1 MSNAIIISLCLLL
14 LISYMFDISSP
25 KTKIPSVILLL
36 IVGWAVRQAA
46 DFFGISIPNLSP
58 ILPIIGTVGLILIV
72 FEGALDLELNRSK
85 KKLIISSISMSLI
98 PMLVLSIGIGL
109 AFDAIF
115 GVEFRQGLLNAVPFA
130 VISSAIAISS
140 AKNLLPKDREFVI
153 YESTFS
159 DIFAVVLFNFIIR
172 NEVIDGNSFVV
183 FGWQLILILV
193 ITVIATLGLSLL
205 MSKIRH
211 RVKFVPII
219 LLIILIYAIAK
230 EYHLP
235 ALIFIFILGLF
246 IGNLDKFKRF
256 RFVDKL
262 QPEIMVKE
270 VVKLNDITTE
280 ITFSIRSLFF
290 ILFGYLINTHE
301 LLNAKTF
308 IIATG
313 ILVGIIVLRIIGLK
327 IARQNL
333 NPLLYVAPRGLITIL
348 LFITIPDTERIPMV
362 NNSLVIQVIVLT
374 ALFMMVGL
382 MISKRQTR
390 YEVGIYQTSFR
401 YLMRR
406 GS

>member
-14 LISYMFDISSP
+14 LISYMFDVSSP

-115 GVEFRQGLLNAVPFA
+115 GVEFRRGLLNAVPFA

-348 LFITIPDTERIPMV
+348 LFITIPETERIVMV

-382 MISKRQTR
+382 MISKRQTK
-390 YEVGIYQTSFR
+390 
-401 YLMRR
+401 
-406 GS
+406 

>member
-14 LISYMFDISSP
+14 LISYVFDVSSP

-36 IVGWAVRQAA
+36 IVGWAVRQAL
-46 DFFGISIPNLSP
+46 DFFGIGIPNLSP

-85 KKLIISSISMSLI
+85 KGLILSSLLMSLV
-98 PMLVLSIGIGL
+98 PMLVLSIIVGL
-109 AFDAIF
+109 AFDAMW
-115 GVEFRQGLLNAVPFA
+115 GVGLRRGLLNAVPFA
-130 VISSAIAISS
+130 VISSTIAISS

-159 DIFAVVLFNFIIR
+159 DIFAVVLFNFIVR
-172 NEVIDGNSFVV
+172 NDVIDGNSFIV

-193 ITVIATLGLSLL
+193 ITIVATLGLSLL

-211 RVKFVPII
+211 RVKFLPII
-219 LLIILIYAIAK
+219 LLIILIYTIAK

-235 ALIFIFILGLF
+235 ALIFIFVLGLF

-256 RFVDKL
+256 RIVDRL

-290 ILFGYLINTHE
+290 ILFGYLIETQE
-301 LLNAKTF
+301 LLNVETLV
-308 IIATG
+308 IAIG
-313 ILVGIIVLRIIGLK
+313 ILIVVIILRTIGLK
-327 IARQNL
+327 LARQNL

-348 LFITIPDTERIPMV
+348 LFITIPEAERIAMV

-382 MISKRQTR
+382 MISKRQTK
-390 YEVGIYQTSFR
+390 
-401 YLMRR
+401 
-406 GS
+406 

>member
-14 LISYMFDISSP
+14 LISYMFDVSSP

-109 AFDAIF
+109 VFDAIF
-115 GVEFRQGLLNAVPFA
+115 GVEFRRGLLNAVPFA

-290 ILFGYLINTHE
+290 ILFGYLINTYE

-313 ILVGIIVLRIIGLK
+313 ILIGIIVLRIIGLK

-348 LFITIPDTERIPMV
+348 LFITIPDTERISMV

-390 YEVGIYQTSFR
+390 
-401 YLMRR
+401 
-406 GS
+406 

>member
-14 LISYMFDISSP
+14 LISYMFDVSSP

-109 AFDAIF
+109 VFDAIF
-115 GVEFRQGLLNAVPFA
+115 GVDFRQGLLNAVPFA

-348 LFITIPDTERIPMV
+348 LFITIPETERIAMV

-382 MISKRQTR
+382 MISKRQTK
-390 YEVGIYQTSFR
+390 
-401 YLMRR
+401 
-406 GS
+406 

>member
-14 LISYMFDISSP
+14 LISYMFDVSSP

-115 GVEFRQGLLNAVPFA
+115 GVEFRRGLLNAVPFA

-308 IIATG
+308 IIAIG

-348 LFITIPDTERIPMV
+348 LFITIPDTERISMV

-390 YEVGIYQTSFR
+390 
-401 YLMRR
+401 
-406 GS
+406 

>member
-14 LISYMFDISSP
+14 LISYMFDVSSP

-109 AFDAIF
+109 VFDTIF
-115 GVEFRQGLLNAVPFA
+115 VVDFRRGLLNAVPFA

-308 IIATG
+308 IIAIG

-348 LFITIPDTERIPMV
+348 LFITIPDTERISMV

-390 YEVGIYQTSFR
+390 
-401 YLMRR
+401 
-406 GS
+406 

>member
-14 LISYMFDISSP
+14 LISYMFDVSSP

-115 GVEFRQGLLNAVPFA
+115 GVEFRRGLLNAVPFA

-183 FGWQLILILV
+183 FGWQLLLILV

-313 ILVGIIVLRIIGLK
+313 ILIGIIVLRIIGLK

-348 LFITIPDTERIPMV
+348 LFITIPDTERISMV

-390 YEVGIYQTSFR
+390 
-401 YLMRR
+401 
-406 GS
+406 

>member
-14 LISYMFDISSP
+14 LISYMFDVSSP

-115 GVEFRQGLLNAVPFA
+115 GVDFRQGLLNAVPFA

-313 ILVGIIVLRIIGLK
+313 ILIGIIVLRIIGLK

-348 LFITIPDTERIPMV
+348 LFITIPDTERISMV

-390 YEVGIYQTSFR
+390 
-401 YLMRR
+401 
-406 GS
+406 

>member
-14 LISYMFDISSP
+14 LISYMFDVSSP

-98 PMLVLSIGIGL
+98 LMLVLSISIGL

-301 LLNAKTF
+301 LFNAKTF

-348 LFITIPDTERIPMV
+348 LFITIPDTERISMV
-362 NNSLVIQVIVLT
+362 NNSLIIQVIVLT

-390 YEVGIYQTSFR
+390 
-401 YLMRR
+401 
-406 GS
+406 

>member
-14 LISYMFDISSP
+14 LISYMFDVSSP

-109 AFDAIF
+109 VFDVIF

-172 NEVIDGNSFVV
+172 NEVIYGNSFVV

-219 LLIILIYAIAK
+219 LLIILIYTIAK

-290 ILFGYLINTHE
+290 ILFGYLINTYE

-313 ILVGIIVLRIIGLK
+313 ILIGIIVLRIIGLK

-333 NPLLYVAPRGLITIL
+333 NPLLYIAPRGLITIL
-348 LFITIPDTERIPMV
+348 LFITIPDTERISMV

-390 YEVGIYQTSFR
+390 
-401 YLMRR
+401 
-406 GS
+406 

>member
-348 LFITIPDTERIPMV
+348 LFITIPETERIAMV

-382 MISKRQTR
+382 MISKRQTK
-390 YEVGIYQTSFR
+390 
-401 YLMRR
+401 
-406 GS
+406 

>member
-14 LISYMFDISSP
+14 LISYMFDVSSP

-172 NEVIDGNSFVV
+172 NEVIDENSFVV

-348 LFITIPDTERIPMV
+348 LFITIPDTERISMV

-390 YEVGIYQTSFR
+390 
-401 YLMRR
+401 
-406 GS
+406 

>member
-14 LISYMFDISSP
+14 LISYMFDVSSP

-109 AFDAIF
+109 VFDAIF
-115 GVEFRQGLLNAVPFA
+115 GVEFRRGLLNAVPFA

-308 IIATG
+308 IIAIG
-313 ILVGIIVLRIIGLK
+313 ILIGIIVLRIIGLK

-348 LFITIPDTERIPMV
+348 LFITIPDTERISMV

-390 YEVGIYQTSFR
+390 
-401 YLMRR
+401 
-406 GS
+406 

>member
-14 LISYMFDISSP
+14 LISYMFDVSSP

-109 AFDAIF
+109 VFDVIF

-290 ILFGYLINTHE
+290 ILFGYLINTYE

-313 ILVGIIVLRIIGLK
+313 ILIGIIVLRIIGLK

-333 NPLLYVAPRGLITIL
+333 NPLLYIAPRGLITIL
-348 LFITIPDTERIPMV
+348 LFITIPDTERISMV

-390 YEVGIYQTSFR
+390 
-401 YLMRR
+401 
-406 GS
+406 

>member
-14 LISYMFDISSP
+14 LISYVFDVSSP

-36 IVGWAVRQAA
+36 IVGWAVRQAS
-46 DFFGISIPNLSP
+46 DFFGIGIPNLSP

-85 KKLIISSISMSLI
+85 KGLILSSLLMSLV
-98 PMLVLSIGIGL
+98 PMLVLSIIVGL
-109 AFDAIF
+109 AFDAMW
-115 GVEFRQGLLNAVPFA
+115 GVGLRRGLLNAVPFA
-130 VISSAIAISS
+130 VISSTIAISS

-159 DIFAVVLFNFIIR
+159 DIFAVVLFNFIVR
-172 NEVIDGNSFVV
+172 NDVIDGNSFIV

-193 ITVIATLGLSLL
+193 ITIVATLGLSLL

-211 RVKFVPII
+211 RVKFLPII
-219 LLIILIYAIAK
+219 LLIILIYTIAK

-235 ALIFIFILGLF
+235 ALIFIFVLGLF

-256 RFVDKL
+256 RIVDRL

-290 ILFGYLINTHE
+290 ILFGYLIETQE
-301 LLNAKTF
+301 LLNVETLV
-308 IIATG
+308 IAIG
-313 ILVGIIVLRIIGLK
+313 ILIVVIILRTIGLK
-327 IARQNL
+327 LARQNL

-348 LFITIPDTERIPMV
+348 LFITIPEAERIAMV

-374 ALFMMVGL
+374 ALFMMIGL
-382 MISKRQTR
+382 MISKRQTK
-390 YEVGIYQTSFR
+390 
-401 YLMRR
+401 
-406 GS
+406 

>member
-14 LISYMFDISSP
+14 LISYMFDVSSP

-46 DFFGISIPNLSP
+46 DFFSISIPNLSP

-98 PMLVLSIGIGL
+98 PMLVLSIVIGL
-109 AFDAIF
+109 VFDAIF

-256 RFVDKL
+256 RFVNKL

-348 LFITIPDTERIPMV
+348 LFITIPDTERISIV

-390 YEVGIYQTSFR
+390 
-401 YLMRR
+401 
-406 GS
+406 

>member
-14 LISYMFDISSP
+14 LISYVFDVSSP

-36 IVGWAVRQAA
+36 IVGWAVRQASN
-46 DFFGISIPNLSP
+46 FFGIGIPNLSP

-85 KKLIISSISMSLI
+85 KGLILSSLLMSLV
-98 PMLVLSIGIGL
+98 PMLVLSIIVGL
-109 AFDAIF
+109 AFDAMW
-115 GVEFRQGLLNAVPFA
+115 GVGLRRGLLNAVPFA
-130 VISSAIAISS
+130 VISSTIAISS

-159 DIFAVVLFNFIIR
+159 DIFAVVLFNFIVR
-172 NEVIDGNSFVV
+172 NEVIDGNSFIV
-183 FGWQLILILV
+183 FGWQLILIFV
-193 ITVIATLGLSLL
+193 ITIVATLGLSLL

-211 RVKFVPII
+211 RVKFLPII
-219 LLIILIYAIAK
+219 LLIILIYTIAK

-235 ALIFIFILGLF
+235 ALIFIFVLGLF

-256 RFVDKL
+256 RIVDRL

-290 ILFGYLINTHE
+290 ILFGYLIETQE
-301 LLNAKTF
+301 LLNVETLV
-308 IIATG
+308 IAIG
-313 ILVGIIVLRIIGLK
+313 ILIVVIILRTIGLK
-327 IARQNL
+327 LARQNL

-348 LFITIPDTERIPMV
+348 LFITIPEAERIAMV

-374 ALFMMVGL
+374 ALFMMIGL
-382 MISKRQTR
+382 MISKRQTK
-390 YEVGIYQTSFR
+390 
-401 YLMRR
+401 
-406 GS
+406 

>member
-14 LISYMFDISSP
+14 LISYVFDVSSP

-36 IVGWAVRQAA
+36 IVGWAVRQAL
-46 DFFGISIPNLSP
+46 DFFGIGIPNLSP

-85 KKLIISSISMSLI
+85 KGLIISSLLMSLV
-98 PMLVLSIGIGL
+98 PMLVLSIIVGL
-109 AFDAIF
+109 AFDSMW
-115 GVEFRQGLLNAVPFA
+115 GVGLRRGLLNAVPFA
-130 VISSAIAISS
+130 VISSTIAISS

-159 DIFAVVLFNFIIR
+159 DIFAVVLFNFIVR
-172 NEVIDGNSFVV
+172 NDVIDGNSFIV

-193 ITVIATLGLSLL
+193 ITIVATLGLSLL

-211 RVKFVPII
+211 RVKFLPII
-219 LLIILIYAIAK
+219 LLIILIYTIAK

-235 ALIFIFILGLF
+235 ALIFIFVLGLF
-246 IGNLDKFKRF
+246 IGNLDKFRRF
-256 RFVDKL
+256 RIVDRL

-290 ILFGYLINTHE
+290 ILFGYLIETQE
-301 LLNAKTF
+301 LLNVETLV
-308 IIATG
+308 IAIG
-313 ILVGIIVLRIIGLK
+313 ILIVVIILRTIGLK
-327 IARQNL
+327 LARQNL

-348 LFITIPDTERIPMV
+348 LFITIPEAERIAMV

-374 ALFMMVGL
+374 ALFMMIGL
-382 MISKRQTR
+382 MISKRQTK
-390 YEVGIYQTSFR
+390 
-401 YLMRR
+401 
-406 GS
+406 

>member
-14 LISYMFDISSP
+14 LISYVFDVSSP

-36 IVGWAVRQAA
+36 IVGWAVRQASN
-46 DFFGISIPNLSP
+46 FFGIGIPNLSP

-85 KKLIISSISMSLI
+85 KGLILSSLLMSLV
-98 PMLVLSIGIGL
+98 PMLVLSIIVGL
-109 AFDAIF
+109 AFDAMW
-115 GVEFRQGLLNAVPFA
+115 GVGLRRGLLNAVPFA
-130 VISSAIAISS
+130 VISSTIAISS

-159 DIFAVVLFNFIIR
+159 DIFAVVLFNFIVR
-172 NEVIDGNSFVV
+172 NDVIDGNSFIV

-193 ITVIATLGLSLL
+193 ITIVATLGLSLL

-211 RVKFVPII
+211 RVKFLPII
-219 LLIILIYAIAK
+219 LLIILIYTIAK

-235 ALIFIFILGLF
+235 ALIFIFVLGLF

-256 RFVDKL
+256 RIVDRL

-290 ILFGYLINTHE
+290 ILFGYLIETQE
-301 LLNAKTF
+301 LLNVETLV
-308 IIATG
+308 IAIG
-313 ILVGIIVLRIIGLK
+313 ILIVVIILRTIGLK
-327 IARQNL
+327 LARQNL

-348 LFITIPDTERIPMV
+348 LFITIPEAERIAMV

-374 ALFMMVGL
+374 ALFMMIGL
-382 MISKRQTR
+382 MISKRQTK
-390 YEVGIYQTSFR
+390 
-401 YLMRR
+401 
-406 GS
+406 

>member
-14 LISYMFDISSP
+14 LISYMFDVSSP

-115 GVEFRQGLLNAVPFA
+115 GVEFRRGLLNAVPFA

-327 IARQNL
+327 IAHQNL

-348 LFITIPDTERIPMV
+348 LFITIPETERIAMV

-390 YEVGIYQTSFR
+390 
-401 YLMRR
+401 
-406 GS
+406 

>member
-14 LISYMFDISSP
+14 LISYMFDVSSP

-46 DFFGISIPNLSP
+46 DFFSISIPNLSP

-313 ILVGIIVLRIIGLK
+313 ILIGIIVLRIIGLK

-348 LFITIPDTERIPMV
+348 LFITIPDTERISMV

-390 YEVGIYQTSFR
+390 
-401 YLMRR
+401 
-406 GS
+406 

>member
-1 MSNAIIISLCLLL
+1 
-14 LISYMFDISSP
+14 MFDVSSP

-36 IVGWAVRQAA
+36 IVGWTVRQSA

-172 NEVIDGNSFVV
+172 NEVIDSNSFVV

-327 IARQNL
+327 IACQNL

-348 LFITIPDTERIPMV
+348 LFITIPETERIAMV

-382 MISKRQTR
+382 MISKRQTK
-390 YEVGIYQTSFR
+390 
-401 YLMRR
+401 
-406 GS
+406 

>member
-14 LISYMFDISSP
+14 LISYVFDVSSP

-36 IVGWAVRQAA
+36 IVGWAVRQAS
-46 DFFGISIPNLSP
+46 DFFGIGIPNLSP

-85 KKLIISSISMSLI
+85 KGLILSSLLMSLV
-98 PMLVLSIGIGL
+98 PMLVLSIIVGL
-109 AFDAIF
+109 AFDSMW
-115 GVEFRQGLLNAVPFA
+115 GVGLRRGLLNAVPFA
-130 VISSAIAISS
+130 VISSTIAISS

-159 DIFAVVLFNFIIR
+159 DIFAVVLFNFVVR
-172 NEVIDGNSFVV
+172 NEVIDGNSFII
-183 FGWQLILILV
+183 FGWQLILIFV
-193 ITVIATLGLSLL
+193 ITIVATLGLSLL

-211 RVKFVPII
+211 RVKFLPII
-219 LLIILIYAIAK
+219 LLIILIYTIAK

-235 ALIFIFILGLF
+235 ALIFIFVLGLF

-256 RFVDKL
+256 RIVDRL

-290 ILFGYLINTHE
+290 ILFGYLIETQE
-301 LLNAKTF
+301 LLNVETLV
-308 IIATG
+308 IAIG
-313 ILVGIIVLRIIGLK
+313 ILIVVIILRTIGLK
-327 IARQNL
+327 LARQNL

-348 LFITIPDTERIPMV
+348 LFITIPEAERIAMV

-374 ALFMMVGL
+374 ALFMMIGL
-382 MISKRQTR
+382 MISKRQTK
-390 YEVGIYQTSFR
+390 
-401 YLMRR
+401 
-406 GS
+406 

>member
-14 LISYMFDISSP
+14 LISYMFDVSSP

-115 GVEFRQGLLNAVPFA
+115 GVEFRRGLLNAVPFA

-313 ILVGIIVLRIIGLK
+313 ILIGIIVLRIIGLK

-348 LFITIPDTERIPMV
+348 LFITIPDTERISMV

-390 YEVGIYQTSFR
+390 
-401 YLMRR
+401 
-406 GS
+406 

>member
-14 LISYMFDISSP
+14 LISYMFDVSSP

-109 AFDAIF
+109 VFDAIF
-115 GVEFRQGLLNAVPFA
+115 GVEFRRGLLNAVPFA

-183 FGWQLILILV
+183 FGCQLILILV

-348 LFITIPDTERIPMV
+348 LFITIPETERIAMV

-390 YEVGIYQTSFR
+390 
-401 YLMRR
+401 
-406 GS
+406 

>member
-14 LISYMFDISSP
+14 LISYMFDVSSP

-98 PMLVLSIGIGL
+98 PMWVLSIGIGL
-109 AFDAIF
+109 VFDTIF
-115 GVEFRQGLLNAVPFA
+115 GVDFRQGLLNAVPFA

-193 ITVIATLGLSLL
+193 ITIIATLGLSLL

-308 IIATG
+308 TIATG

-348 LFITIPDTERIPMV
+348 LFITIPDTERISMV

-390 YEVGIYQTSFR
+390 
-401 YLMRR
+401 
-406 GS
+406 

>member
-14 LISYMFDISSP
+14 LISYMFDVSSP

-72 FEGALDLELNRSK
+72 FEGSLDLELNRSK

-109 AFDAIF
+109 VFDTIF

-313 ILVGIIVLRIIGLK
+313 ILIGIIVLRIIGLK

-348 LFITIPDTERIPMV
+348 LFITIPDTERISMV

-390 YEVGIYQTSFR
+390 
-401 YLMRR
+401 
-406 GS
+406 

>member
-14 LISYMFDISSP
+14 LISYMFDVSSP

-109 AFDAIF
+109 VFDTIF

-313 ILVGIIVLRIIGLK
+313 ILIGIIVLRIIGLK

-348 LFITIPDTERIPMV
+348 LFITIPDTERISMV

-390 YEVGIYQTSFR
+390 
-401 YLMRR
+401 
-406 GS
+406 

>member
-14 LISYMFDISSP
+14 LISYMFDVSSP

-115 GVEFRQGLLNAVPFA
+115 GVEFRRGLLNAVPFA

-348 LFITIPDTERIPMV
+348 LFITIPETEHIAMV

-382 MISKRQTR
+382 MISKRQTK
-390 YEVGIYQTSFR
+390 
-401 YLMRR
+401 
-406 GS
+406 

>member
-14 LISYMFDISSP
+14 LISYMFDVSSP

-109 AFDAIF
+109 VFDAIF

-348 LFITIPDTERIPMV
+348 LFITIPDTERISMV

-390 YEVGIYQTSFR
+390 
-401 YLMRR
+401 
-406 GS
+406 

>member
-14 LISYMFDISSP
+14 LISYMFDVSSP

-46 DFFGISIPNLSP
+46 DFFSISIPNLSP

-348 LFITIPDTERIPMV
+348 LFITIPETERIAMV

-382 MISKRQTR
+382 MISKRQTK
-390 YEVGIYQTSFR
+390 
-401 YLMRR
+401 
-406 GS
+406 

>member
-14 LISYMFDISSP
+14 LISYMFDVSSP

-72 FEGALDLELNRSK
+72 FEGSLDLELNRSK

-109 AFDAIF
+109 VFDTIF

-313 ILVGIIVLRIIGLK
+313 ILIGIIVLRIIGLK

-333 NPLLYVAPRGLITIL
+333 NPLLYVDPRGLITIL
-348 LFITIPDTERIPMV
+348 LFITIPDTERISMV

-390 YEVGIYQTSFR
+390 
-401 YLMRR
+401 
-406 GS
+406 

>member
-14 LISYMFDISSP
+14 LISYMFDVSSP

-109 AFDAIF
+109 VFDVIF
-115 GVEFRQGLLNAVPFA
+115 GVDFRRGLLNAVPFA

-313 ILVGIIVLRIIGLK
+313 ILIGIIVLRIIGLK

-348 LFITIPDTERIPMV
+348 LFITIPDTERISMV

-390 YEVGIYQTSFR
+390 
-401 YLMRR
+401 
-406 GS
+406 

>member
-14 LISYMFDISSP
+14 LISYMFDVSSP

-58 ILPIIGTVGLILIV
+58 ILPIIGTIGLILIV

-109 AFDAIF
+109 VFDAIF

-130 VISSAIAISS
+130 LISSAIAISS

-172 NEVIDGNSFVV
+172 NEVIDGNSFVI

-313 ILVGIIVLRIIGLK
+313 ILIGIIVLRIIGLK

-348 LFITIPDTERIPMV
+348 LFITIPDTERISMV

-390 YEVGIYQTSFR
+390 
-401 YLMRR
+401 
-406 GS
+406 

>member
-14 LISYMFDISSP
+14 LISYMFDVSSP

-115 GVEFRQGLLNAVPFA
+115 GVEFRRGLLNAVPFA

-327 IARQNL
+327 MARQNL

-348 LFITIPDTERIPMV
+348 LFITIPETERIAMV

-382 MISKRQTR
+382 MISKRQTK
-390 YEVGIYQTSFR
+390 
-401 YLMRR
+401 
-406 GS
+406 

>member
-14 LISYMFDISSP
+14 LISYMFDVSSP

-109 AFDAIF
+109 VFDAIF

-313 ILVGIIVLRIIGLK
+313 ILIGIIVLRIIGLK

-348 LFITIPDTERIPMV
+348 LFITIPDTERISMV

-382 MISKRQTR
+382 MISKRQ
-390 YEVGIYQTSFR
+390 
-401 YLMRR
+401 MR
-406 GS
+406 

>member
-14 LISYMFDISSP
+14 LISYMFDVSSP

-36 IVGWAVRQAA
+36 IVGWTVRQSA

-109 AFDAIF
+109 VFDAIF

-348 LFITIPDTERIPMV
+348 LFITIPETERIAMV

-382 MISKRQTR
+382 MISKRQTK
-390 YEVGIYQTSFR
+390 
-401 YLMRR
+401 
-406 GS
+406 

>member
-46 DFFGISIPNLSP
+46 NFFGISIPNLSP

-72 FEGALDLELNRSK
+72 FEGALDLELNRLK

-109 AFDAIF
+109 VFDAIF
-115 GVEFRQGLLNAVPFA
+115 GVEFRRGLLNAVPFA

-390 YEVGIYQTSFR
+390 
-401 YLMRR
+401 
-406 GS
+406 

>member
-14 LISYMFDISSP
+14 LISYMFDVSSP

-109 AFDAIF
+109 VFDTIF
-115 GVEFRQGLLNAVPFA
+115 GVDFRQGLLNAVPFA

-140 AKNLLPKDREFVI
+140 AKNLLSKDREFVI

-308 IIATG
+308 TIATG

-348 LFITIPDTERIPMV
+348 LFITIPDTERISMV

-390 YEVGIYQTSFR
+390 
-401 YLMRR
+401 
-406 GS
+406 